1 MVSIDDVGRAAAK
14 LPEVVEGDRRG
25 SRIWSVAGKV
35 FAWER
40 PFSKAD
46 LKRFGAAPPPAG
58 TILAVRVLDLLDKEA
73 VLASGPAG
81 FFTIPHF
88 DGFSAV
94 LIELDQAELDAV
106 TEALTD
112 GWLACAPP
120 KLSSQYR
127 RADPSA

>member
-1 MVSIDDVGRAAAK
+1 MVSIDEVSRAATA

-25 SRIWSVAGKV
+25 SRIWAVAGKV

-46 LKRFGAAPPPAG
+46 LKRFGEVPPPAG

-73 VLASGPAG
+73 VLASGLPG

-94 LIELDQAELDAV
+94 LIELDAAGLDAV

-120 KLSSQYR
+120 KLSSQYP
-127 RADPSA
+127 RADR

>member
-1 MVSIDDVGRAAAK
+1 MVSIHEVGRAAAT

-46 LKRFGAAPPPAG
+46 LKRFGEVAPPAG
-58 TILAVRVLDLLDKEA
+58 TILAVRVLDLVDKQA
-73 VLASGPAG
+73 VLSSGLPG

-88 DGFSAV
+88 EGFSAV
-94 LIELDQAELDAV
+94 LIELDRAELAAV

-127 RADPSA
+127 RADPPA

>member
-1 MVSIDDVGRAAAK
+1 MVSIDEVSRAAAA

-25 SRIWSVAGKV
+25 SRIWSVAGKT

-46 LKRFGAAPPPAG
+46 LKRFGDVPPPAG
-58 TILAVRVLDLLDKEA
+58 SILAVRVLDLVDKEA
-73 VLASGPAG
+73 VLASGLAG

-94 LIELDQAELDAV
+94 LIELDQAELEAV
-106 TEALTD
+106 AEALTD

-127 RADPSA
+127 RLDP

>member
-1 MVSIDDVGRAAAK
+1 MVSIDEVGRAAAA

-25 SRIWSVAGKV
+25 SRIWSVAGKT

-46 LKRFGAAPPPAG
+46 LKRFGDTPPPAG
-58 TILAVRVLDLLDKEA
+58 PILAVRVLDLADKEA
-73 VLASGPAG
+73 VLAGGLPG

-94 LIELDQAELDAV
+94 LIELDEAGSAAV

-120 KLSSQYR
+120 TLSAQYR
-127 RADPSA
+127 QA